1 MFGVSAT
8 GWIATLVAAGAA
20 VAGIEPS
27 VITKTETTLLN
38 VPLSML
44 YMGIAGTMIGLFLMP
59 ATDMARVKAR
69 DGSSARD
76 KVVFLL
82 LTAAALGAVVLSYSF
97 IAAWGVQIMTALV
110 LGITRFPMGESLTMP
125 ATAVVGIGIR
135 GWLPGILESI
145 GKRGNKIIGG
155 DP

>member
-1 MFGVSAT
+1 MFGATAT
-8 GWIATLVAAGAA
+8 GWVITLAAAGAA
-20 VAGIEPS
+20 LAGVEPT

-59 ATDMARVKAR
+59 AKDMARVKAR
-69 DGSSARD
+69 DGASPKN
-76 KVVFLL
+76 KVAFLL
-82 LTAAALGAVVLSYSF
+82 LTAAVLGAIVLSYSF
-97 IAAWGVQIMTALV
+97 IAAWAVQILTALV

-135 GWLPGILESI
+135 GWLPGLMGALQRRAE
-145 GKRGNKIIGG
+145 RLIGG
-155 DP
+155 DS